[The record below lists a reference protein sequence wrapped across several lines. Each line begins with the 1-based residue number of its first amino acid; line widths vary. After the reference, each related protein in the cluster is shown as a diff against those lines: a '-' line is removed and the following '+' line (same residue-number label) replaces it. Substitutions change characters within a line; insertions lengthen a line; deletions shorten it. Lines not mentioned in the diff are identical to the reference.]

1 MSLTSPCTNGRKYSL
16 KLSLILVLS
25 IIISLVITFI
35 GVGGTSFLFWFQR
48 YDIPLSILT
57 SGAIISLSWLA
68 LYLSKRGN
76 TKRVKLDIALIY
88 IRLIL
93 IVLIAT
99 VTTILE
105 IKLAIVT
112 ISPVFLVVS
121 YLVISLL
128 TLLAYFKKGEND
140 V

>member
-1 MSLTSPCTNGRKYSL
+1 MNKFWNQTLEL
-16 KLSLILVLS
+16 KAL
-25 IIISLVITFI
+25 IISLVITFI

-48 YDIPLSILT
+48 YDIPLAILT
-57 SGAIISLSWLA
+57 SGVIISLSWLA
-68 LYLSKRGN
+68 LSFSKRGN
-76 TKRVKLDIALIY
+76 AKRVKLDIALIY

-112 ISPVFLVVS
+112 ISPVFLVIS
-121 YLVISLL
+121 YLAISLL
-128 TLLAYFKKGEND
+128 TLIAYFKKGEND

>member
-1 MSLTSPCTNGRKYSL
+1 MNKFWNQTLEVKAL
-16 KLSLILVLS
+16 
-25 IIISLVITFI
+25 IISLLATVVGF
-35 GVGGTSFLFWFQR
+35 GGTSFLFWFQR
-48 YDIPLSILT
+48 YGIPLAILT
-57 SGAIISLSWLA
+57 SGVIVSLSWLA

-93 IVLIAT
+93 VVLIAT
-99 VTTILE
+99 LTTVLE
-105 IKLAIVT
+105 INFAIVT
-112 ISPVFLVVS
+112 ISPVFLVIS

-128 TLLAYFKKGEND
+128 TLIAYFKKGEND

>member
-1 MSLTSPCTNGRKYSL
+1 MNKFWNQTLEL
-16 KLSLILVLS
+16 KAL
-25 IIISLVITFI
+25 IISLVITFI

-48 YDIPLSILT
+48 YDIPLAILT
-57 SGAIISLSWLA
+57 SGVIISLSWLA

-112 ISPVFLVVS
+112 ISPVFLVIS

-128 TLLAYFKKGEND
+128 TLIAYFKKGEND

>member
-1 MSLTSPCTNGRKYSL
+1 MNKFWNQTLEVKAL
-16 KLSLILVLS
+16 
-25 IIISLVITFI
+25 IISLLATVVGF
-35 GVGGTSFLFWFQR
+35 GGTSFLFWFQR
-48 YDIPLSILT
+48 YDIPLAILT
-57 SGAIISLSWLA
+57 SGVIVSLSWLA

-93 IVLIAT
+93 VVLIAT
-99 VTTILE
+99 LVTVLE
-105 IKLAIVT
+105 INFAIVT
-112 ISPVFLVVS
+112 ISPVFLVIS

-128 TLLAYFKKGEND
+128 TLIAYFKKGEND

>member
-1 MSLTSPCTNGRKYSL
+1 MNKFWNQTLEL
-16 KLSLILVLS
+16 KAL
-25 IIISLVITFI
+25 IISLVITFI

-93 IVLIAT
+93 IVLIAAI
-99 VTTILE
+99 TTILE

-112 ISPVFLVVS
+112 ISPIFLVVS